1 MTIAELI
8 ERVRRYEPAADAQ
21 RLTRVYELAVA
32 AHQGQRRAS
41 GESYVEHPLAVAGI
55 LADLEVDHQTIAAAL
70 LHDVVE
76 DTSVTSEQVTA
87 QFGDEVARLVDGVTK
102 LTRIPYQSKEDAQ
115 VENLRKMFLAMAKDI
130 RVIIIKLADRLH
142 NMRTLASLPPPKQQA
157 IARETLDIYA
167 PIAHRLGIWK
177 IKWEIEDECLR
188 YLDPSS
194 YHDIVERVAKTRRER
209 EADVEKAIAR
219 LRDEFKELKI
229 NAEIQGRPKHFYSIY
244 SKISKGRDFSTIY
257 DLTAIRIIVDT
268 VKDCYAALGA
278 VHAMWTPLPGRFK
291 DYIAM
296 PKPNMYQ
303 SLHTTV
309 VGPSGD
315 PLEIQIRTW
324 EMHRTSEYGIAAH
337 WRYKEGGKA
346 DQYENKLSW
355 LRALLEWQKDMRDS
369 RVFME
374 NLKLDLFDSQVFVF
388 SPRGDVYSVPAG
400 GTPLDFAYQVH
411 TDVGN
416 HCVGAKIN
424 GRIVPLDYAMQNG
437 DICEILV
444 NKSSGRPSLDWLSI
458 VKTSSAK
465 HKIKQWFRK
474 ERREENVLAGQEALE
489 QELARA
495 GVRTDV
501 ARGALLERIA
511 SRLNYATPTDL
522 YAAIGF
528 GDASAQAVAN
538 RVRDEVKHDNVVDL
552 TKIGRKPALR
562 KSPRRTSGV
571 RIAGVDDVL
580 VRLSKCCSPVPG
592 RSDHRVRHDRP
603 RRERPSRRLPQ
614 RGLHERD
621 PRADSPG
628 AVGRRRRPYAL
639 RRHRSRG
646 RRPFAAAPRHHGGLC
661 RAQDA
666 GQLGERAGAQR
677 RRSGRELDGADSR
690 PRSSAQAAHQDRNA
704 QERPPRLS
712 RYEARAHG
720 ALGGVSNAHFVVPA
734 IAAFAAGAMNSVAGG
749 GSFLS
754 FPALLFAGVPA
765 DFGQRN
771 EQCGDVGRHHRERAR
786 LPRRSHRASG
796 AFAAGGLRERR
807 RFADRRVRCFSSR
820 RRHSSNA

>member
-1 MTIAELI
+1 VTITELI
-8 ERVRRYEPAADAQ
+8 ERVRRYEPSADPEW
-21 RLTRVYELAVA
+21 LTRVYELAVA

-55 LADLEVDHQTIAAAL
+55 LAELEVDPQTIAAAL

-76 DTSVTSEQVTA
+76 DTSITSEQVTQ
-87 QFGDEVARLVDGVTK
+87 QFGAEVAGLVDGVTK

-115 VENLRKMFLAMAKDI
+115 VENLRKMFLAMARDI

-142 NMRTLASLPPPKQQA
+142 NMRTLASLPPAKQQA

-167 PIAHRLGIWK
+167 PIAHRLGIWR

-188 YLDPSS
+188 YLDPESFG
-194 YHDIVERVAKTRRER
+194 DIVERVAKTRRER

-219 LRDEFKELKI
+219 LRSEFEELKI
-229 NAEIQGRPKHFYSIY
+229 NAQIQGRPKHFYSIY
-244 SKISKGRDFSTIY
+244 SKIKTGRDFSTIY

-309 VGPSGD
+309 VAPGGD

-346 DQYENKLSW
+346 DQFENKLSW

-374 NLKLDLFDSQVFVF
+374 NLKLDLFDSQVFAF
-388 SPRGDVYSVPAG
+388 SPRGDVYSIPAG

-416 HCVGAKIN
+416 HCVGAKVN

-495 GVRTDV
+495 GLRTDV

-538 RVRDEVKHDNVVDL
+538 RIREEVKHDNVVDL
-552 TKIGRKPALR
+552 TKIRKPSFR
-562 KSPRRTSGV
+562 KSVRRSSGV

-592 RSDHRVRHDRP
+592 DPIIGYVTIGRGVSVHRADCPNVAYMNATPERILQAQWLEDASLTHCVDVEVEAEDRAQLLQDIMAVFSELKTQVSSVNARVRKDGVAVASLTVQIRDLDHLHKLLTKLETLKNVR
-603 RRERPSRRLPQ
+603 RVYRVTKRERT
-614 RGLHERD
+614 
-621 PRADSPG
+621 
-628 AVGRRRRPYAL
+628 AL
-639 RRHRSRG
+639 
-646 RRPFAAAPRHHGGLC
+646 
-661 RAQDA
+661 
-666 GQLGERAGAQR
+666 
-677 RRSGRELDGADSR
+677 
-690 PRSSAQAAHQDRNA
+690 
-704 QERPPRLS
+704 
-712 RYEARAHG
+712 
-720 ALGGVSNAHFVVPA
+720 
-734 IAAFAAGAMNSVAGG
+734 
-749 GSFLS
+749 
-754 FPALLFAGVPA
+754 
-765 DFGQRN
+765 
-771 EQCGDVGRHHRERAR
+771 
-786 LPRRSHRASG
+786 
-796 AFAAGGLRERR
+796 
-807 RFADRRVRCFSSR
+807 
-820 RRHSSNA
+820 

>member
-8 ERVRRYEPAADAQ
+8 DRVRRYEPSADPEW
-21 RLTRVYELAVA
+21 LMRVYELAVA
-32 AHQGQRRAS
+32 AHHGQRRAS

-76 DTSVTSEQVTA
+76 DTSITSEQVTE
-87 QFGDEVARLVDGVTK
+87 QFGEEVARLVEGVTK

-142 NMRTLASLPPPKQQA
+142 NMRTLASLPPAKQQA

-188 YLDPSS
+188 YLDQPS
-194 YHDIVERVAKTRRER
+194 YHDIVERVAKTRHER

-244 SKISKGRDFSTIY
+244 SKISTGRDFSTIY

-346 DQYENKLSW
+346 DQFENKLSW

-444 NKSSGRPSLDWLSI
+444 NKSSGRPSLDWLSL

-495 GVRTDV
+495 GLRTDV
-501 ARGALLERIA
+501 ARGALLEGIA

-522 YAAIGF
+522 FAAIGF
-528 GDASAQAVAN
+528 GDASAQSVVN
-538 RVRDEVKHDNVVDL
+538 RVREEVKHDNVVDF
-552 TKIGRKPALR
+552 TKIGRKPAPR
-562 KSPRRTSGV
+562 KAPRRTSGV

-592 RSDHRVRHDRP
+592 DPIIGYVTIGRGVSIHRADCPNVAYMNATPERILQAEWLHDAGLTHGVDIEVEADDRSQLLQDIMGVFAELKTQVSSVNARVRKDGVAVASLTLQIRDLDHLHKLLVKLETLKNVR
-603 RRERPSRRLPQ
+603 RVYRVTKRERT
-614 RGLHERD
+614 
-621 PRADSPG
+621 
-628 AVGRRRRPYAL
+628 AL
-639 RRHRSRG
+639 
-646 RRPFAAAPRHHGGLC
+646 
-661 RAQDA
+661 
-666 GQLGERAGAQR
+666 
-677 RRSGRELDGADSR
+677 
-690 PRSSAQAAHQDRNA
+690 
-704 QERPPRLS
+704 
-712 RYEARAHG
+712 
-720 ALGGVSNAHFVVPA
+720 
-734 IAAFAAGAMNSVAGG
+734 
-749 GSFLS
+749 
-754 FPALLFAGVPA
+754 
-765 DFGQRN
+765 
-771 EQCGDVGRHHRERAR
+771 
-786 LPRRSHRASG
+786 
-796 AFAAGGLRERR
+796 
-807 RFADRRVRCFSSR
+807 
-820 RRHSSNA
+820 

>member
-8 ERVRRYEPAADAQ
+8 ERVRQYDPAADAAW
-21 RLTRVYELAVA
+21 LMRVYEVADA

-41 GESYVEHPLAVAGI
+41 GESYIEHPLAVAGI
-55 LADLEVDHQTIAAAL
+55 LAELEMDHETIAAAL

-76 DTSVTSEQVTA
+76 DTSVTSEEVAA
-87 QFGDEVARLVDGVTK
+87 QFGDEIARLVEGVTK

-142 NMRTLASLPPPKQQA
+142 NMRTLASLPASKQQA

-188 YLDPSS
+188 YLDPAAFQ
-194 YHDIVERVAKTRRER
+194 DIVELVAKTRRQR
-209 EADVEKAIAR
+209 EADVEKSIAS
-219 LRDEFKELKI
+219 LRAEFGDLHI

-244 SKISKGRDFSTIY
+244 SKIRKGREFSTIY
-257 DLTAIRIIVDT
+257 DLTAIRIIVDSL
-268 VKDCYAALGA
+268 KDCYAALGA

-309 VGPSGD
+309 VGPSGE

-324 EMHRTSEYGIAAH
+324 EMHRTGEYGIAAH

-346 DQYENKLSW
+346 DQFENKLSW

-374 NLKLDLFDSQVFVF
+374 NLKLDLFDTQVFVF
-388 SPRGDVYSVPAG
+388 SPRGDVYSIPAG

-416 HCVGAKIN
+416 HCVGAKVN
-424 GRIVPLDYAMQNG
+424 GRIVPLDYQAQNG

-495 GVRTDV
+495 GLRTDL
-501 ARGALLERIA
+501 ARGELIERIA
-511 SRLNYATPTDL
+511 GRLNYSTPTDL
-522 YAAIGF
+522 FAAIGF
-528 GDASAQAVAN
+528 GDASAQSVAN
-538 RVRDEVKHDNVVDL
+538 RMRDETKHDNVVDF
-552 TKIGRKPALR
+552 TKIGRKPPLR
-562 KSPRRTSGV
+562 KSVRRSSGV

-592 RSDHRVRHDRP
+592 DPIIGYVTIGRGVSVHRADCPNVAFMNATPERILQAQWLTGAGLTHGVDIEVEAGDRSALLQDIMGVFAELKTQVNSVNARVRKDGVAVASLTVQIRDLDHLHKLLVRIEKLKDVR
-603 RRERPSRRLPQ
+603 RVYRVTKRERT
-614 RGLHERD
+614 
-621 PRADSPG
+621 
-628 AVGRRRRPYAL
+628 AL
-639 RRHRSRG
+639 
-646 RRPFAAAPRHHGGLC
+646 
-661 RAQDA
+661 
-666 GQLGERAGAQR
+666 
-677 RRSGRELDGADSR
+677 
-690 PRSSAQAAHQDRNA
+690 
-704 QERPPRLS
+704 
-712 RYEARAHG
+712 
-720 ALGGVSNAHFVVPA
+720 
-734 IAAFAAGAMNSVAGG
+734 
-749 GSFLS
+749 
-754 FPALLFAGVPA
+754 
-765 DFGQRN
+765 
-771 EQCGDVGRHHRERAR
+771 
-786 LPRRSHRASG
+786 
-796 AFAAGGLRERR
+796 
-807 RFADRRVRCFSSR
+807 
-820 RRHSSNA
+820 

>member
-1 MTIAELI
+1 MTISQLI
-8 ERVRRYEPAADAQ
+8 ERVASYDPSADGEW
-21 RLTRVYELAVA
+21 LMSVYQLANA

-41 GESYVEHPLAVAGI
+41 GESYIEHPLAVAGI
-55 LADLEVDHQTIAAAL
+55 LADLEMDHQTIAAAL

-76 DTSVTSEQVTA
+76 DTSVTAE
-87 QFGDEVARLVDGVTK
+87 EVAGRFGEAVSRLVDGVTK

-142 NMRTLASLPPPKQQA
+142 NMRTLGSLPPAKQQA

-188 YLDPSS
+188 YLDPGP

-209 EADVEKAIAR
+209 EADVEQAIAR

-257 DLTAIRIIVDT
+257 DLTAIRIIVDS

-324 EMHRTSEYGIAAH
+324 EMHRTGEYGIAAH
-337 WRYKEGGKA
+337 WRYKEGGKT
-346 DQYENKLSW
+346 DQFENKLSW

-388 SPRGDVYSVPAG
+388 SPRGDVYSIVAS

-416 HCVGAKIN
+416 HCVGAKVN
-424 GRIVPLDYAMQNG
+424 GRIVPLDYQMQNG

-444 NKSSGRPSLDWLSI
+444 NKSSGRPSLDWISI

-495 GVRTDV
+495 GLRPDA
-501 ARGALLERIA
+501 ARGELIERIA
-511 SRLNYATPTDL
+511 ARLNYATPTDL
-522 YAAIGF
+522 FAAIGF
-528 GDASAQAVAN
+528 GDASAQSVAN
-538 RVRDEVKHDNVVDL
+538 RVRDEVKHDNVVDF

-562 KSPRRTSGV
+562 KSVRHSSGV

-592 RSDHRVRHDRP
+592 DPIMGYVTIGRGVSVHRADCPNVGFMNATPERIMQAQWLTDAGLTHLVDIEVEADDRSQLLQDIMGVFAELKTSVSSVNARVRKDTVAVASLTVQIRDLDHLHKLLTKLEKLKTV
-603 RRERPSRRLPQ
+603 RRVYR
-614 RGLHERD
+614 
-621 PRADSPG
+621 
-628 AVGRRRRPYAL
+628 VTK
-639 RRHRSRG
+639 
-646 RRPFAAAPRHHGGLC
+646 
-661 RAQDA
+661 
-666 GQLGERAGAQR
+666 
-677 RRSGRELDGADSR
+677 
-690 PRSSAQAAHQDRNA
+690 
-704 QERPPRLS
+704 
-712 RYEARAHG
+712 
-720 ALGGVSNAHFVVPA
+720 
-734 IAAFAAGAMNSVAGG
+734 
-749 GSFLS
+749 
-754 FPALLFAGVPA
+754 
-765 DFGQRN
+765 
-771 EQCGDVGRHHRERAR
+771 RERAA
-786 LPRRSHRASG
+786 L
-796 AFAAGGLRERR
+796 
-807 RFADRRVRCFSSR
+807 
-820 RRHSSNA
+820 